1 MTDSETHTAEYG
13 SALLTPES
21 IASADA
27 AKKMVGSV
35 MVFEMETLED
45 VKKLIE
51 GDIYYKTGV
60 VSPQFFCTRPC
71 PHPFPA
77 VGSGAHCHPARRRP
91 SAMKYSV
98 NAINTFCSGTT
109 LSQHPDCSG
118 NKPCVR
124 SLDLYQLTFFQQ
136 TKTSPYTELGGS

>member
-1 MTDSETHTAEYG
+1 MYAPNTLHTEYG

-60 VSPQFFCTRPC
+60 VSLSPSSALCTRPC
-71 PHPFPA
+71 PHRSIA
-77 VGSGAHCHPARRRP
+77 VGSGAHRHPARRCP
-91 SAMKYSV
+91 SAVIKYPVKCNQYILPWKNFLSPSELLSHKTL
-98 NAINTFCSGTT
+98 A
-109 LSQHPDCSG
+109 LSQSVDNLSA
-118 NKPCVR
+118 
-124 SLDLYQLTFFQQ
+124 
-136 TKTSPYTELGGS
+136 

>member
-1 MTDSETHTAEYG
+1 MYAPNTLHTEYG

-60 VSPQFFCTRPC
+60 VSLPLFCTPALFLALC
-71 PHPFPA
+71 PLSSPVCLQWDPERIVILPVA
-77 VGSGAHCHPARRRP
+77 APLP
-91 SAMKYSV
+91 S
-98 NAINTFCSGTT
+98 
-109 LSQHPDCSG
+109 
-118 NKPCVR
+118 
-124 SLDLYQLTFFQQ
+124 
-136 TKTSPYTELGGS
+136 